1 MAIDSKNLLVAVK
14 AFAPANPLPL
24 DSRSLWGSQGE
35 AETYAKQPNAY
46 AGQIITA
53 KVNGKCKRS
62 CTTRRKRK
70 LYSRSSWS

>member
-35 AETYAKQPNAY
+35 L
-46 AGQIITA
+46 
-53 KVNGKCKRS
+53 KRMQS
-62 CTTRRKRK
+62 NQMLTPDK
-70 LYSRSSWS
+70 LSQQR

>member
-53 KVNGKCKRS
+53 KVNGKYKAFV
-62 CTTRRKRK
+62 
-70 LYSRSSWS
+70 LQGSSWS